1 MSNRWATSANA
12 VISTLKSFIIVNE
25 TMNADSSEDCLFG
38 ESPMFRCD
46 QKGETPKVTQ
56 IVIVLN
62 SVVSCGRVQIA
73 T

>member
-1 MSNRWATSANA
+1 
-12 VISTLKSFIIVNE
+12 
-25 TMNADSSEDCLFG
+25 MNADSSEDCLFG